1 MNNRAT
7 RFAMMTLTLS
17 ALISACGPEEVVER
31 AEVARPVKIITVGA
45 TAGGATLEVPGS
57 VRAAQSAELAFE
69 VPGRMLERMVEEGQN
84 VAAGAIVARLDA
96 RDYVAQRD
104 RAKAKRDTSKADYD
118 RYAKAFESGAVTEQQ
133 VSRSKG
139 QLDVTE
145 ADLVVAQ
152 KALAECELRAPF
164 SGRIASRLVDDF
176 ANVSAKEA
184 VLVLQDESS
193 LELQVD
199 VAERDW
205 VRGDA
210 SMSREEITERIKP
223 RVQIASL
230 PGREFPGYIKELS
243 ASADPVTR
251 TYRVTFGFANPEDA
265 NISPGMTGSVV
276 VDRASI
282 DGSGTTGISIPL
294 GAIVADDDGNPHVW
308 IVDAMT
314 MRVSK
319 RAVEIG
325 ELSEGNARIPS
336 GLASGDEIVVSG
348 VNSITDNMLIR
359 KFQE

>member
-1 MNNRAT
+1 
-7 RFAMMTLTLS
+7 
-17 ALISACGPEEVVER
+17 
-31 AEVARPVKIITVGA
+31 
-45 TAGGATLEVPGS
+45 
-57 VRAAQSAELAFE
+57 
-69 VPGRMLERMVEEGQN
+69 
-84 VAAGAIVARLDA
+84 
-96 RDYVAQRD
+96 
-104 RAKAKRDTSKADYD
+104 
-118 RYAKAFESGAVTEQQ
+118 
-133 VSRSKG
+133 
-139 QLDVTE
+139 
-145 ADLVVAQ
+145 VAQ

-336 GLASGDEIVVSG
+336 GLASGDQIVVSG